1 MEEYTAIEINQN
13 GQILYLFSMSAKT
26 IYDKFSVSR
35 RVEDK
40 EKGYQRS
47 FSATRLKQIANYLNK
62 ESGFLPNSILVNI
75 DNEKYNF
82 ENGKLYLNLE
92 EESIGFIIDGQHRV
106 GGANLAEND
115 IVLPVVATVKLS
127 EVEQAKLFIKINKNQ
142 RGVPVSLYLDLLN
155 ITEGEIVDFD
165 GQDVTAERRAI
176 EIAKRLNEDEESPMY
191 DKVRMTGEPGK
202 GISLSEF
209 VNLLKPFVEPK
220 KGNFMT
226 LGFEDQYK
234 LFNIYLKAFKAV
246 FLEQW
251 DDSSTLLL
259 KTVGF
264 GAMIKSC
271 YDIFTLVIQKHKKFT
286 TETCIDVI
294 SKISD
299 LKFDSE
305 TMPGGGIKAQD
316 SAKTLL
322 VSHLRKALREDDDF
336 TFEIGE

>member
-1 MEEYTAIEINQN
+1 MEEFNAIEINQN
-13 GQILYLFSMSAKT
+13 GQILYLFSMSAKR

-47 FSATRLKQIANYLNK
+47 FSSSRLKQIANYLNK
-62 ESGFLPNSILVNI
+62 DSGFLPNSILVNI
-75 DNEKYNF
+75 DNDKYKF
-82 ENGKLYLNLE
+82 ENDKLYLKLD

-106 GGANLAEND
+106 GGANLADND
-115 IVLPVVATVKLS
+115 ILLPVVATVRLN

-142 RGVPVSLYLDLLN
+142 KGVPVSLYLDLLN

-165 GQDVTAERRAI
+165 GHDVTAERRAI

-191 DKVRMTGEPGK
+191 DKVRMTGEAGK

-209 VNLLKPFVEPK
+209 VNLLKPLVEPK
-220 KGNFMT
+220 KGSFMS

-234 LFNIYLKAFKAV
+234 IFNIYLKAIKAV

-251 DDSSTLLL
+251 EDSTTLLL

-264 GAMIKSC
+264 GAVIKSC

-294 SKISD
+294 SKISE
-299 LKFDSE
+299 LKFDTD
-305 TMPGGGIKAQD
+305 TMSGGGIKAQD
-316 SAKTLL
+316 AAKVVLL
-322 VSHLRKALREDDDF
+322 SRLRAALRDR
-336 TFEIGE
+336 